1 MSLFLTPNQEWASE
15 KIIDHLNSN
24 DIHAINEALNK
35 LDTILYKSWAK
46 SLTLNELREV
56 FQDVMLEKNIKE

>member
-15 KIIDHLNSN
+15 NIIDHLGSN
-24 DIHAINEALNK
+24 DILAINEALNK
-35 LDTILYKSWAK
+35 LDSILYKSWAK

-56 FQDVMLEKNIKE
+56 FQDVMLEKNIKP

>member
-15 KIIDHLNSN
+15 KIIDHLNGN

-56 FQDVMLEKNIKE
+56 FQDVMLEKNIKA